1 VRAYRKRTWASFTVN
16 MTPLIDVVFLIII
29 FFIMIMNV
37 TEALSGKVTLPEADE
52 AKKSKDEDNLAV
64 TIKSETLF
72 YVGNIRVSLDN
83 MDKLLKL
90 QFPKPKGYTIQL
102 RGDENIPYNTVQ
114 QVMQKIAAAGITNI
128 NLAIRKTQSTV
139 ERDLNNEASPE
150 IDR

>member
-1 VRAYRKRTWASFTVN
+1 MRAYRKRTWASFTVN

-52 AKKSKDEDNLAV
+52 AIKSKDEDNLAV

-102 RGDENIPYNTVQ
+102 RGDENIPYNIVQ

-128 NLAIRKTQSTV
+128 NLATRKTHSPV

-150 IDR
+150 SNR